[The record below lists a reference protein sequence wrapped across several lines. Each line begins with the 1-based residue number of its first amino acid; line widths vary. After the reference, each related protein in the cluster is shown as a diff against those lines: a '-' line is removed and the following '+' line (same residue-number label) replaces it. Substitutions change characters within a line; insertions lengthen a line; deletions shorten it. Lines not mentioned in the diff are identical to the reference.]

1 MASQVP
7 EADVHKY
14 EKLFNDSRAK
24 LAALRGWRDRPDAD
38 KAVFDRELQHALG
51 YCKAAFGIFRDD
63 RQFQRWVG
71 GGVITLG

>member
-14 EKLFNDSRAK
+14 EKLLNDSKAK
-24 LAALRGWRDRPDAD
+24 LTALRGWRDRENPDLAE
-38 KAVFDRELQHALG
+38 FDQELQQALG

-63 RQFQRWVG
+63 EQFMR
-71 GGVITLG
+71 